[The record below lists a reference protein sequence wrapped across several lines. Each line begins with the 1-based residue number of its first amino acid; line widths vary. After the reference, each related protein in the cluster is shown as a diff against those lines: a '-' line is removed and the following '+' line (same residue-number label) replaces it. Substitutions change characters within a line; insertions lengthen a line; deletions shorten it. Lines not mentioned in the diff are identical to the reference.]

1 MEEPRSR
8 PLYRVEAKTRFL
20 KENSKFCENLVLHV
34 NSENGF
40 QLHSFGIFAK
50 RKMFSSK
57 RFIIEPRV
65 TSILFDVFE
74 QGDKISSNLTVCLR
88 VNIVR

>member
-1 MEEPRSR
+1 MAFNFIH
-8 PLYRVEAKTRFL
+8 LAFL
-20 KENSKFCENLVLHV
+20 RKEN
-34 NSENGF
+34 
-40 QLHSFGIFAK
+40 
-50 RKMFSSK
+50 FSSK

-88 VNIVR
+88 VNIDR